1 MDKKMDNT
9 NKKKEISDNKKQC
22 KVLCKM
28 PDICLGSFIACKEEK
43 PEKCSFSLSFG
54 HGHLCKLQLY
64 HTALSITHT
73 GLHNK

>member
-9 NKKKEISDNKKQC
+9 NKKEEINDKKKQC
-22 KVLCKM
+22 KVLCKV

-43 PEKCSFSLSFG
+43 PENCSFSLSFG

-64 HTALSITHT
+64 HTALSINQT